1 MKSKTFLIIIS
12 ILLAVIVLT
21 GIFSAGFFTGSFLS
35 TLDRNPIVQ
44 SVAPLQSLFS
54 TSVTPGQTLPD
65 EKNDSPVTTPEI
77 LKQVAGVGDQEA
89 TPQDLEELFIPFWQ
103 TWDLVKN
110 EYVDQPVDEVN
121 MMRGAI
127 RGMLESLGDQHT
139 SYLDPEMFEQ
149 ANAQLK
155 GEEYEGIGAW
165 VDITGEYLTIIAPM
179 PGSPAEKA
187 GLKPNDKVI
196 AIDGEDMT
204 GIDGELVRQKVLG
217 PRGTK
222 VKLTIL
228 REGVGE
234 PFDVEIER
242 ASIIVPSVES
252 RMLEDNIAYIRLY
265 TFGDDTT
272 KDLKEAINKLMAEQ
286 PKGLILDLRNNGGG
300 YLDTAIDVV
309 SQFVKDGVVMYE
321 EYGDGSRETFEAKK
335 GGLATDI
342 PLAVLINGGS
352 ASASEIV
359 AGAIQDRGRGK
370 LVGETSFGKGSVQS
384 YVELENKQGA
394 VRVTI
399 ARWLTPNGKQIMSV
413 GLQPDFVVEITDA
426 DIQANLDPQL
436 ERAIQWLLEGK

>member
-1 MKSKTFLIIIS
+1 MKSKTFLIFIS
-12 ILLAVIVLT
+12 FLLVVIVLT
-21 GIFSAGFFTGSFLS
+21 GIFSAGFFAGSLLS
-35 TLDRNPIVQ
+35 SLDKNPIVQ
-44 SVAPLQSLFS
+44 GIAPLQSLLS
-54 TSVTPGQTLPD
+54 TSVAPGQSLED
-65 EKNDSPVTTPEI
+65 QKNDTPPSTPEI
-77 LKQVAGVGDQEA
+77 QKQIAGAGDQGA

-155 GEEYEGIGAW
+155 GDEYEGIGAW
-165 VDITGEYLTIIAPM
+165 VDITGEYLTIISPM

-217 PRGTK
+217 PKGTK

-228 REGVGE
+228 RKGVGE
-234 PFDVEIER
+234 PFDVDIER

-252 RMLEDNIAYIRLY
+252 RMLEDNIAYIGLY
-265 TFGDDTT
+265 TFGDDTS
-272 KDLKEAINKLMAEQ
+272 KDLKEAIKELMAEQ

-321 EYGDGSRETFEAKK
+321 EYSDGSRETFEAKK

-342 PLAVLINGGS
+342 PLVVLVNGGS

-399 ARWLTPNGKQIMSV
+399 ARWLTPNGKQIMGI

-426 DIQANLDPQL
+426 DIQANIDPQL
-436 ERAIQWLLEGK
+436 ERAIQWLLQGK